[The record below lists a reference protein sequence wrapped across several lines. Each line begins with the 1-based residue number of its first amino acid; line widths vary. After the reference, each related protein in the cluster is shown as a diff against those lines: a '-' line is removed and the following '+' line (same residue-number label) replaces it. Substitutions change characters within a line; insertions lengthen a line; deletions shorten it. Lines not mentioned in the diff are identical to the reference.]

1 MELFD
6 VYDKQRNIICK
17 GREKGAPLAEG
28 EYKLVVHVCVFN
40 SKGEMLIQQRK
51 ADKKLWP
58 NCWDFSVGGH
68 VISGETSA
76 QAAERET
83 MEELGIKVDL
93 LNDRPHLTINFE
105 QGFDDIYVVNY
116 DIDIKDVKM
125 QQEEVQNVRWANKQ
139 EVLKLLDDGEFIP
152 YHKGFADYLFD
163 ANTSRGLH
171 KLKL

>member
-6 VYDKQRNIICK
+6 VYDKERKIIYT
-17 GREKGAPLAEG
+17 GREKGSVLAKG
-28 EYKLVVHVCVFN
+28 EYKLVVHVCIFN

-51 ADKKLWP
+51 ADKKSWP

-83 MEELGIKVDL
+83 FEELGIK
-93 LNDRPHLTINFE
+93 LNLINERPHLTINFE
-105 QGFDDIYVVNY
+105 NGFDDIYVVNY
-116 DIDIKDVKM
+116 DIDINDVNI
-125 QQEEVQNVRWANKQ
+125 QEEEVQNVKWASKQ
-139 EVLKLLDDGEFIP
+139 EVLELLDNGGFIP

-163 ANTSRGLH
+163 ANTTRGLH
-171 KLKL
+171 KFKL